1 MSQSPAASTS
11 TSESAEPA
19 PAPQRSPEEIEAEIS
34 ETRARLARSVDDLAE
49 EANPA
54 ALARKVTDR
63 VRDFYV
69 DESGSIR
76 TDRAAKTAA
85 AIIGFLV
92 FRGIVRRGS

>member
-1 MSQSPAASTS
+1 MSQATEETTSPAP
-11 TSESAEPA
+11 E
-19 PAPQRSPEEIEAEIS
+19 QRSPEQIEAEIA
-34 ETRARLARSVDDLAE
+34 ETRARLARNVDDLAE

-69 DESGSIR
+69 DEAGAIR
-76 TDRAAKTAA
+76 MDRAAKTAA
-85 AIIGFLV
+85 AVVGFLI